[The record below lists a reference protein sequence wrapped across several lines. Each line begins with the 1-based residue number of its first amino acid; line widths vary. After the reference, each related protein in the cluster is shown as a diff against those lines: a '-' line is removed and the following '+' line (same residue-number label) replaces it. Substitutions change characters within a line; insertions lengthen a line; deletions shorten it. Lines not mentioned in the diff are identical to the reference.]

1 VEYDRSQ
8 PGDRVEN
15 SLGDRWLL
23 RPGSS
28 AGSVLQVRVLCQL
41 GDEIAARVQRAV
53 PGVDV
58 VVIPTEDDL
67 PADVEGDV
75 LITLAWGS
83 TNLAQVLERGV
94 RWVHTVGTGVDAF
107 PLHVLN
113 GQTLTCSRGA
123 SAVPISEWV
132 LAVMLAFEK
141 HLPDSW
147 VHSADA
153 RWHYAELG
161 GLAGKTLGIVG
172 FGGIGQ
178 AVARR
183 ALAFDMKIRALRRT
197 KTPSPVLGVEIT
209 AWLPDLLRSADHVVV
224 AAPSTVETRH
234 LIDADAFAAMK
245 PGVHLVNIAR
255 GALVDQEALR
265 IALDEGT
272 VARASLDA
280 VEPEPLPKGHWMY
293 SHPKV
298 RLSPHISWSMPG
310 AFDVLL
316 DTFVDNL
323 RRYQAGETLTGV
335 VDVTAGY

>member
-1 VEYDRSQ
+1 MK
-8 PGDRVEN
+8 
-15 SLGDRWLL
+15 
-23 RPGSS
+23 
-28 AGSVLQVRVLCQL
+28 VLCQL
-41 GDEIAARVQRAV
+41 GDDIAARIEGAA
-53 PGVDV
+53 PGVEV
-58 VVIPTEDDL
+58 VVIPTADEL
-67 PADVEGDV
+67 PDGVEGDV
-75 LITLAWGS
+75 LLTLAWGS
-83 TNLAQVLERGV
+83 ANLAQVLERNVG
-94 RWVHTVGTGVDAF
+94 WVHTIGTGVDGF
-107 PLHVLN
+107 PLHALN

-147 VHSADA
+147 VRNADA

-161 GLAGKTLGIVG
+161 GLAGKTVG
-172 FGGIGQ
+172 LVGLGGIGE

-183 ALAFDMKIRALRRT
+183 ALAFDMHVRALRRT
-197 KTPSPVLGVEIT
+197 NTASAVAGVELT
-209 AWLPDLLRSADHVVV
+209 ARLPDLLRSADHVVV
-224 AAPSTVETRH
+224 AAPSTVETHRM
-234 LIDADAFAAMK
+234 IDADAFAAMK

-255 GALVDQEALR
+255 GALVDQDALR
-265 IALDEGT
+265 VALDDGK

-280 VEPEPLPKGHWMY
+280 VEPEPLPDGHWLY

-316 DTFVDNL
+316 DTFLDNL
-323 RRYQAGETLTGV
+323 RRYQVGEALTGE

>member
-1 VEYDRSQ
+1 MLHVK
-8 PGDRVEN
+8 VLCH
-15 SLGDRWLL
+15 LGD
-23 RPGSS
+23 
-28 AGSVLQVRVLCQL
+28 
-41 GDEIAARVQRAV
+41 DIAARIERAV

-58 VVIPTEDDL
+58 VVIPTAEDL
-67 PADVEGDV
+67 PDDVEGDV
-75 LITLAWGS
+75 LLTLAWGS
-83 TNLAQVLERGV
+83 ANLPHVLERGV
-94 RWVHTVGTGVDAF
+94 QWVHTIGTGVDAF
-107 PLHVLN
+107 PLHVLD

-147 VHSADA
+147 VRNADA

-172 FGGIGQ
+172 LGGIGQ
-178 AVARR
+178 AVAHR
-183 ALAFDMKIRALRRT
+183 AQAFDMHVRALRRT
-197 KTPSPVLGVEIT
+197 NTPSPVFGVEMT

-224 AAPSTVETRH
+224 AAPSTVETQG

-265 IALDEGT
+265 VALDEGK
-272 VARASLDA
+272 VAMASLDA
-280 VEPEPLPKGHWMY
+280 VEPEPLPAGHWMY
-293 SHPKV
+293 AHPKV

-310 AFDVLL
+310 AFDLLL
-316 DTFVDNL
+316 DTFIDNL
-323 RRYQAGETLTGV
+323 HRYKTGEALAGE

>member
-1 VEYDRSQ
+1 MK
-8 PGDRVEN
+8 
-15 SLGDRWLL
+15 
-23 RPGSS
+23 
-28 AGSVLQVRVLCQL
+28 VLCQL
-41 GDEIAARVQRAV
+41 GDDIAARIESAV
-53 PGVDV
+53 PGVEV
-58 VVIPTEDDL
+58 VVIPTDDEL
-67 PADVEGDV
+67 PDGVEGDV
-75 LITLAWGS
+75 LLTLAWGS
-83 TNLAQVLERGV
+83 ANLGQVLERGV
-94 RWVHTVGTGVDAF
+94 GWVHTVGTGVDAF

-147 VHSADA
+147 VRTADA

-172 FGGIGQ
+172 LGGIGQ
-178 AVARR
+178 AVAHR
-183 ALAFDMKIRALRRT
+183 ALAFDMHVRALRRT
-197 KTPSPVLGVEIT
+197 NTPSPVFGVEIT

-224 AAPSTVETRH
+224 AAPSTVDTRH
-234 LIDADAFAAMK
+234 MIDADAFKAMK

-255 GALVDQEALR
+255 GALIDQDALR
-265 IALDEGT
+265 AALRDGK
-272 VARASLDA
+272 VAMASLDA
-280 VEPEPLPKGHWMY
+280 VEPEPLPEGHWIY
-293 SHPKV
+293 SHPNV

-316 DTFVDNL
+316 DTFIVNL
-323 RRYQAGETLTGV
+323 RRYQAGEALAGE